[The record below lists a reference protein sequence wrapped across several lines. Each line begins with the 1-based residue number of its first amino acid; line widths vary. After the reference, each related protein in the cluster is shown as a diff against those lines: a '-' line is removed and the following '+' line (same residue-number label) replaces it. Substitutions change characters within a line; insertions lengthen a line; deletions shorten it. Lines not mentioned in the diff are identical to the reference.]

1 MQTSPITYLWIKW
14 WWNSISGHAKVYE
27 FEEERSFRSKL
38 MELLAQWWRDFRW
51 KRWERWKQ
59 CNIAKQ
65 RHGEWWMKMKVVS
78 QPVALGNSLWGF
90 SQGVTWIPVSHL
102 DVYIYHE
109 EIRTFCELDRQVRQ
123 RRLHA
128 LAKMALHHENPE
140 RIWQVLASQ
149 WGPQRQTWLQLFQ

>member
-1 MQTSPITYLWIKW
+1 MPREEMQTSPITYLWIKW

-38 MELLAQWWRDFRW
+38 VELLAQWWRDFRW

-65 RHGEWWMKMKVVS
+65 RHGEWWMKMKVVF

-90 SQGVTWIPVSHL
+90 SQGVTWIPVSL
-102 DVYIYHE
+102 LKVDIYLE
-109 EIRTFCELDRQVRQ
+109 EIRMFHGVASCKSWKDIASTGILKGTP
-123 RRLHA
+123 A
-128 LAKMALHHENPE
+128 AK
-140 RIWQVLASQ
+140 
-149 WGPQRQTWLQLFQ
+149 TWPQLFHRIFSLVRH